1 MASLFGALDTAVS
14 GLTAQSVAFGNI
26 SDNIANSQTVGF
38 KGTNTTFEDYLSTSS
53 QITNDS
59 GAVLAR
65 PQYENNVQGTIT
77 ASTDPLALAIS
88 GQGFFQVS
96 QESGTGV
103 GTTLSTTPEY
113 TRDGNFTLN
122 SSGYLVNDT
131 DQVLNGWIADPTT
144 GVINTSQQLPIQ
156 ISQAPIAPTPTANI
170 NLAANLPATPSTA
183 TTPAQI
189 NVYDA
194 QGVSHT
200 IDLTYTQT
208 SSGTWTV
215 NLTAPDASTTDLG
228 SAQLEFGST
237 VSGNPVNTGT
247 LASLSNATG
256 TVTTTSYA
264 ANSPA
269 TLSFAVNYGSGPQTI
284 NLNLGNFGSSSGLTQ
299 YAGTTYSPTSLT
311 QDGLPPGNYSGVA
324 TQSNGNVVV
333 SYDNGQSKIVAQ
345 VPLVQFANPNGLQR
359 QDGQGFTP
367 TPASGDALVQSVSN
381 SGSTL
386 ATGSV
391 EASNVDIATEFTKL
405 IVAQQAYAANAK
417 VITTADDMLTQTI
430 DMKR

>member
-38 KGTNTTFEDYLSTSS
+38 KGTNTSFADYLSTSS

-65 PQYENNVQGTIT
+65 PEYENQLQGTIT

-96 QESGTGV
+96 QQSGTGV

-113 TRDGNFTLN
+113 SRDGDFNLDTNGF
-122 SSGYLVNDT
+122 LVNGS
-131 DQVLNGWIADPTT
+131 DQVLNGWLADPTT

-156 ISQAPIAPTPTANI
+156 INRDPIAPTPTANV
-170 NLAANLPATPSTA
+170 NLSANLPASPTTA
-183 TTPAQI
+183 TTPSQI

-194 QGVSHT
+194 QGVAHT
-200 IDLTYTQT
+200 VDLNYTQT
-208 SSGTWTV
+208 SAGTWTV
-215 NLTAPDASTTDLG
+215 NFTAPDAATTNLG
-228 SAQLEFGST
+228 SAQLQFGPT

-256 TVTTTSYA
+256 TVTTTTYA

-269 TLSFAVNYGSGPQTI
+269 TVSFSVNYGSGPQTI
-284 NLNLGNFGSSSGLTQ
+284 NLNLGNFGSSTGLTQ

-311 QDGLPPGNYSGVA
+311 QDGLPPGNYSSVA

-345 VPLVQFANPNGLQR
+345 VPIVQFANANGLQR
-359 QDGQGFTP
+359 QDGQGFTA
-367 TPASGDALVQSVSN
+367 TPASGAALVQAIGN

-405 IVAQQAYAANAK
+405 IVAQQAYAANSK

-430 DMKR
+430 NMKR